1 MLQFQPWKIIL
12 IAAVCLFG
20 LITALPNVMP
30 AGWQAWV
37 DRNISILPH
46 RAITLGLDLQ
56 GGSYVLFEAKIEVAI
71 KDRLQSVLEDV
82 RTGLRKAHITYTGL
96 SLSDDSVTVKIA
108 EPGKIEE
115 ARTFLRG
122 LATPVGGGMPGVGTM
137 DYDVR
142 VAEDGTATVAITDAG
157 REQIRANAMSQS
169 VEILRK
175 RIDPEGTKEVTIQP
189 QGERRIIVQVPGEN
203 DPQKIIKLGST
214 AAKLTF
220 HMVDDNVSPE
230 DIEAKRIPPGARLL
244 KESVGRGAN
253 ARDVDIVIKDRAII
267 TGDMLKKAQGT
278 FDPQTQFPI
287 ILFEFNAQGA
297 RRFAEVTKNNVGRR
311 FAAVLDEKVIT
322 APVIRSPILGG
333 TGQIEGNFT
342 IEEATETAVLLN
354 SGALFVPLEAVEQRT
369 VGAELGQDSIEA
381 GQYAA
386 LFGLILVIGFMVLQ
400 YRLFGIFADF
410 ALMTNLILLL
420 GVMTAIG
427 ATLTLPGIAAF
438 VLTMGMAVDA
448 NVLIYERIREEQ
460 RNGKSIMAAVDSG
473 FSRAMTTIID
483 SNLTTLL
490 AGLIL
495 LMQGTGPVRGFAVAL
510 SLGIATSVFTAVY
523 VTRLQVVLWLR
534 GRRRTELPV

>member
-1 MLQFQPWKIIL
+1 
-12 IAAVCLFG
+12 
-20 LITALPNVMP
+20 
-30 AGWQAWV
+30 
-37 DRNISILPH
+37 
-46 RAITLGLDLQ
+46 
-56 GGSYVLFEAKIEVAI
+56 VLFEAKIEVAI
-71 KDRLQSVLEDV
+71 KDRLQTVLDDI
-82 RTGLRKAHITYTGL
+82 RTGLRKARITYTGL
-96 SLSDDSVTVKIA
+96 SLSGESVTVKIV
-108 EPGKIEE
+108 ETDKLEE

-122 LATPVGGGMPGVGTM
+122 LATPVGGGMPGVGTT

-142 VAEDGTATVAITDAG
+142 IADDGIATVGITDAG

-220 HMVDDNVSPE
+220 HMVDDSVSPE
-230 DIEAKRIPPGARLL
+230 DIEAKRIPPGTRLL

-253 ARDVDIVIKDRAII
+253 AREVDIVIKDRAII

-333 TGQIEGNFT
+333 TGQIEGDFT

-386 LFGLILVIGFMVLQ
+386 VFGLILVVGFMVLQ

-410 ALMTNLILLL
+410 ALLTNLILLL

-448 NVLIYERIREEQ
+448 NVLIYERIREEL
-460 RNGKSIMAAVDSG
+460 RNGVSSQAAIKAG
-473 FSRAMTTIID
+473 FEKAFSAIAD
-483 SNLTTLL
+483 SNVTTFI
-490 AGLIL
+490 AGVVLFVF
-495 LMQGTGPVRGFAVAL
+495 GTGAIRGFAIVL
-510 SLGIATSVFTAVY
+510 SLGILTSMFTALMGSRALLTLMY
-523 VTRLQVVLWLR
+523 GGKRKIAK
-534 GRRRTELPV
+534 LPIG